1 MNLKFKNKKITG
13 ILTILPKRVV
23 TFEEEMGNYNFPEK
37 KSLRL
42 KKIMGYNTH
51 RVAAE
56 GQCSSDFCIH
66 GLEYLFDNGLLR
78 KDEIDALLFVSQ
90 SPDYFMPPTSNLI
103 QGHFALKHDMI
114 CMDINQGCAGF
125 ELGLLQ
131 AFMLL
136 DQESVNKVVLMN
148 ADVLSPKVSIHDR
161 NSKPLIGDAAS
172 ITIVEKSESDDN
184 EVINVAV
191 KMDGTGAK
199 ALMIPAGG
207 FRMPCSPETA
217 IEHEDEAGNLR
228 ALDNLVMQGDDVFN
242 FVQREVPPMIHD
254 ILERAGLSAGDI
266 DWYMFHQP
274 NKFMLQKLADAIG
287 VPYEKMPSN
296 IVENFGNASGVTVP
310 TCISYNL
317 GDKLEQKSYLMC
329 LAGFGVGLTWA
340 SIIMR
345 IGNVAFNRIIE
356 Y

>member
-1 MNLKFKNKKITG
+1 MNLIFKNKRISG

-23 TFEEEMGNYNFPEK
+23 AFEEEMGNYNFPEK

-51 RVAAE
+51 RIAAE

-66 GLEYLFDNGLLR
+66 GLQYLFDNGLLQ

-103 QGHFALKHDMI
+103 QGHFELKHDII

-125 ELGLLQ
+125 ELGLMQ

-136 DQESVNKVVLMN
+136 EQESINKVVLMN

-161 NSKPLIGDAAS
+161 NSKPLIGDAAA
-172 ITIVEKSESDDN
+172 ITIVEKTDEDED
-184 EVINVAV
+184 IYVAV

-199 ALMIPAGG
+199 SLMIPAGG
-207 FRMPCSPETA
+207 FRMPCSEETA
-217 IEHEDEAGNLR
+217 IEHEDEAGNFRSLN
-228 ALDNLVMQGDDVFN
+228 NLVMQGDDVFN
-242 FVQREVPPMIHD
+242 FVQREVPPMIQD
-254 ILERAGLSAGDI
+254 LLKRAKLSADDI

-274 NKFMLQKLADAIG
+274 NKFMLNKLADAIG
-287 VPYEKMPSN
+287 VAYDKMPSN

-317 GDKLEQKSYLMC
+317 GKKLEQESYQIC
-329 LAGFGVGLTWA
+329 LAGFGGGLTWA
-340 SIIMR
+340 SIIMKM
-345 IGNVAFNRIIE
+345 GNLAFNKIIE